1 MDIYTEHHPHHEIG
15 PIEHL
20 KYVGAQ
26 YYTTLLSRLTSHIKN
41 EDVHVSNEDRYK
53 WDNKA
58 DKTALRELEIKMAE
72 LTPSSDK
79 DDIDLS
85 TYATHTW
92 VDENFARKGYYP
104 TYEDLSSRYA
114 LKTDIPSVTNF
125 ATKVYVDNAIANIK
139 PGSSSDMSGYATKQD
154 VKTLDD
160 FVESAVN
167 GLQDQINNIDQFT
180 LSPASDKKLGGF
192 KTGYQGTGNNYAVK
206 MNGEYAYVS
215 IPFSTTGGDDL
226 VVTSLYNIEVVSNT
240 LKLQNNVLSGSISW
254 RISEAQGSSY
264 SYIAPGTENIY
275 TAATILPNN
284 RSLQSPPNTEDGTY
298 VGYAPNIQIDVAD
311 YVSITVEKSGVVVA
325 RQVIPIQNPGS
336 NGKDGTTTV
345 EYQNLEYPVI
355 RLRGEYK
362 EGTHYNSGD
371 ESENGVYYI
380 DIVSYEGG
388 LYKALVSGN
397 NAAPT
402 STNNQWEPFSI
413 YGQSAFYNLL
423 VANQAFI
430 TALASKQIVVVNNEG
445 KPVAGLLSNDANVTT
460 EAGTFQRSGVR
471 IFAGETNGN
480 IAAAPFRVY
489 DDGSVVI
496 EKGSFTSTNGGATA
510 QLSLYGHQ
518 SNVQPHLYLENSV
531 GQTAEMTALNLT
543 FRQAGNTTSIAAS
556 GIHTPYIEAA
566 QGSFSNKLDVNGT
579 LNVIGDLLLNGNP
592 IGGSSEGITIWVEIT
607 GSDAYYT
614 FKIEKGS
621 LTGVYRNTDS
631 ESLAAV
637 GDMILWLNI
646 QNGNSR
652 AYRKTANGQGVAW

>member
-1 MDIYTEHHPHHEIG
+1 MQMDY
-15 PIEHL
+15 
-20 KYVGAQ
+20 
-26 YYTTLLSRLTSHIKN
+26 
-41 EDVHVSNEDRYK
+41 
-53 WDNKA
+53 
-58 DKTALRELEIKMAE
+58 
-72 LTPSSDK
+72 
-79 DDIDLS
+79 
-85 TYATHTW
+85 
-92 VDENFARKGYYP
+92 
-104 TYEDLSSRYA
+104 
-114 LKTDIPSVTNF
+114 
-125 ATKVYVDNAIANIK
+125 
-139 PGSSSDMSGYATKQD
+139 
-154 VKTLDD
+154 
-160 FVESAVN
+160 
-167 GLQDQINNIDQFT
+167 
-180 LSPASDKKLGGF
+180 
-192 KTGYQGTGNNYAVK
+192 
-206 MNGEYAYVS
+206 
-215 IPFSTTGGDDL
+215 
-226 VVTSLYNIEVVSNT
+226 
-240 LKLQNNVLSGSISW
+240 
-254 RISEAQGSSY
+254 
-264 SYIAPGTENIY
+264 
-275 TAATILPNN
+275 
-284 RSLQSPPNTEDGTY
+284 
-298 VGYAPNIQIDVAD
+298 AD

-355 RLRGEYK
+355 RLAGEYNFN
-362 EGTHYNSGD
+362 TQYNDGVY
-371 ESENGVYYI
+371 SENGVYYI
-380 DIVSYEGG
+380 DIISCEGA
-388 LYKALVSGN
+388 LYKAINPGGN
-397 NAAPT
+397 RGGLTQRPCPERD
-402 STNNQWEPFSI
+402 QGWDEYWEPFSI

-480 IAAAPFRVY
+480 IAAAPFRGY

-543 FRQAGNTTSIAAS
+543 FRSAGNTTSIAAS

-652 AYRKTANGQGVAW
+652 AYRKTANGQGVDW